1 MFNVGG
7 AGSVTESASV
17 ASSIL
22 LRRSEGLEPRVER
35 RDGAAGRRETRG
47 NEIRLYS
54 SARPGRG
61 EGGHVYDAPVGAIGG
76 EWAGLSVPSSAPAG
90 AGLFESHH
98 FHGFRSP
105 AATSTRGYTPW
116 PLSGPGELRP
126 FDFAPGSRSAP
137 WVMRPTVIR
146 QTLEGFHPSGRP
158 RTPTNRNATLPGLRS
173 DGGHGFPGCAARP
186 RAVVWNR
193 VAVRTIDAYILARS
207 AEPHRSLGR
216 KGRRAGFRTRRLAS
230 SARYVSAHSASTR
243 CMSAHSVSTRCASA
257 RHASACYVS
266 SARNASSSR

>member
-1 MFNVGG
+1 V
-7 AGSVTESASV
+7 
-17 ASSIL
+17 
-22 LRRSEGLEPRVER
+22 
-35 RDGAAGRRETRG
+35 ETRSA
-47 NEIRLYS
+47 YF

-76 EWAGLSVPSSAPAG
+76 EWAGLPVPSSAPAG
-90 AGLFESHH
+90 AGLFKLHR
-98 FHGFRSP
+98 FHGFLSP

-126 FDFAPGSRSAP
+126 LDFAPGSRSAP

-193 VAVRTIDAYILARS
+193 FAVRTIEACFPARS
-207 AEPHRSLGR
+207 GELHRSLGR
-216 KGRRAGFRTRRLAS
+216 KERRTSSQPWPQGTPGRVPDPTTCVVGSLCVRSLR
-230 SARYVSAHSASTR
+230 VHSL
-243 CMSAHSVSTRCASA
+243 C
-257 RHASACYVS
+257 VS
-266 SARNASSSR
+266 SLRVHSLCVSSPCVSVPRVVGSQRVVEPLTQVSGSRLESKQEHGTGSCSRAFA